1 MENHRGYTFQFTP
14 GQPVC
19 YITRVQGDDWQKLST
34 VNLALERGTEYDVMV
49 AARGQSLTSYVGGN
63 LLSQVADDTFSRES
77 ILFTLWKRNVA
88 RYRNPCIRPCT

>member
-1 MENHRGYTFQFTP
+1 MENHRGYPFQFTP

-63 LLSQVADDTFSRES
+63 LLTQVADDPFSRES